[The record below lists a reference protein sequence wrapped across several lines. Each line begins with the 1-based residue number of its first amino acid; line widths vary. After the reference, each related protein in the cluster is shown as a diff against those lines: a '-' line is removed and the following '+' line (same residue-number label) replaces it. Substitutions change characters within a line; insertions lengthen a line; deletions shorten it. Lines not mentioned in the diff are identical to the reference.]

1 MQKKDGGTLAAWWK
15 ARVKNSPGFVYILY
29 AVFGLAAVLF
39 CLIGSG
45 IRCDR
50 EREKEPEKGNEVTE
64 RAAEG
69 RDALESRLIEVLSKI
84 RGAGRVDVLVTYET
98 NGEIVT
104 AVVRQTDEDVK
115 DANGTGGNETSRSLR
130 EVTEP
135 ATVETENG
143 HKPIV
148 LYEKEP
154 IVRGVIVVAE
164 GASDFS
170 VRQKLQAA
178 VHAAAGIPI
187 ERIEVFEMS
196 YGGS

>member
-1 MQKKDGGTLAAWWK
+1 MHKKDDGALAWWK
-15 ARVKNSPGFVYILY
+15 SRIKKNPKLAYALY
-29 AVFGLAAVLF
+29 VFFGIAAVLF
-39 CLIGSG
+39 YLIGSG
-45 IRCDR
+45 IRCSERTKQKDDR
-50 EREKEPEKGNEVTE
+50 TE
-64 RAAEG
+64 TNAYAAEK
-69 RDALESRLIEVLSKI
+69 RDELEQRLVEVLSKI

-104 AVVRQTDEDVK
+104 ATVRQTDEDVK
-115 DANGTGGNETSRSLR
+115 DANGTGGSETSRSVR

-143 HKPIV
+143 HAPIV

-170 VRQKLQAA
+170 VREKLQAA
-178 VHAAAGIPI
+178 VHAATGIPI
-187 ERIEVFEMS
+187 DRIEVFEMS
-196 YGGS
+196 YDGS

>member
-1 MQKKDGGTLAAWWK
+1 MQKKDGGTLIAWWK
-15 ARVKNSPGFVYILY
+15 TRAKKNPKLVYILY
-29 AVFGLAAVLF
+29 AVAGLAAVL
-39 CLIGSG
+39 CYLIGSG
-45 IRCDR
+45 IRCGKNAAQDPVRQETDTDR
-50 EREKEPEKGNEVTE
+50 T
-64 RAAEG
+64 EG
-69 RDALESRLIEVLSKI
+69 RDALEQRLIEVLSKI

-104 AVVRQTDEDVK
+104 ATVRQTDEDVK
-115 DANGTGGNETSRSLR
+115 DANGTGGSETSRSTR

-143 HKPIV
+143 HAPIV
-148 LYEKEP
+148 LYQKEP

-170 VRQKLQAA
+170 VREKLQAA
-178 VHAAAGIPI
+178 VHAATGIPI
-187 ERIEVFEMS
+187 ERIEVFEMT